1 MSIVTKTGDGGKTR
15 LMFNH
20 ETVKHAPRVDAYGAV
35 DEFNAALGVLRG
47 HAQTP
52 AELKERV
59 LNVQKSLIGVMGEIS
74 TPSAS
79 NAKYRSAGYACLSEA
94 DITTLEDR
102 IQILEQQLGPFKT
115 WSIPRGSE
123 SGSIADWVRTVCRR
137 AERSV
142 CFLHASDPMENTS
155 ILVYLNRL
163 SDWLWL
169 EARAL
174 DRA

>member
-1 MSIVTKTGDGGKTR
+1 MSIVTKTGDGGQTR

-20 ETVKHAPRVDAYGAV
+20 ETSKHDPRVDAYGAI

-47 HAQTP
+47 HRATP

-59 LNVQKSLIGVMGEIS
+59 LKVQKALIGVMGEVS

-79 NAKYRSAGYACLSEA
+79 VEKYRSAGYACLSDTDVFEVEER
-94 DITTLEDR
+94 IGVLE
-102 IQILEQQLGPFKT
+102 EQLGPFND
-115 WSIPRGSE
+115 WCLPGGSE
-123 SGSIADWVRTVCRR
+123 AGSLADWARTVCRR

-142 CFLHASDPMENTS
+142 CQLHALEPLLNGS
-155 ILVYLNRL
+155 IIIYLNRL

-169 EARAL
+169 EARDL
-174 DRA
+174 DRR